1 MSLITFDV
9 KFKNKVD
16 NDSVK
21 LLPDSELQQLKLM
34 ICGKYKIYDLNNLF
48 IYYKGNLITESDITK
63 IKEIFKMKKVRIEI
77 SETPIEKKTESF
89 KYFCKCRAGATSICD
104 KCDEFLCDNCY
115 KKKKHINHTNKI
127 IKLSDYHQYI
137 KSTLKEFASEL
148 DSKIL
153 NDEAYQFFQYWG
165 YDVENEINNI
175 NSAYEYIK
183 NQLEDIKQLQ
193 IDYIMALGE
202 ANKYEQLKQQIE
214 NVINQ
219 YANIDTEAEIEKIF
233 EEKKMIIQSS
243 KEILT
248 WYNELK
254 NHCLNYTKT
263 IKDIQTFNQ
272 ILLKEIKDKFNI
284 TKKRYSQ
291 LPFVNGF
298 MNGSMLSKS
307 VMFNNNANNLVNINN
322 NMNNNIIDTS
332 NKNNFIDT
340 STKKEN
346 PNNAQ
351 NNANKL
357 ATPKS
362 NLNNN
367 FNAESSKQNNKNG
380 SGNFEDD
387 SNEKENKYKENS
399 PFNEQSMAAN
409 ESLNISHMS
418 QGKKRE
424 KILFKLKDD
433 HRIIIFFITKQS
445 FKEKNFYDRGN
456 FRRDFTTEA
465 DVIQLNLYGK
475 LFMLGGKNFNKFYYY
490 DFPSNSIYYINNSLY
505 SHYYGSMV
513 YCPKYNMIYILGG
526 NNQIKCEACYLNN
539 SNLKKLTWKP
549 LPSLNEERQE
559 FATIYFDD
567 YIYVF
572 FGFSS
577 KKGINLSS
585 IERINVNT
593 NTQFEVVYVNE
604 QITLSSLGCAKF
616 VDDAENNKE
625 GNEGILLLGGFDGQN
640 YVDTSLVF
648 NPREMKIRDCDI
660 VIPNMS
666 KHFQFLFHKESAFI
680 EFDNGAQLIF
690 DMKNNVHLLTS
701 DSYELFS
708 EAQ

>member
-16 NDSVK
+16 NESVR

-34 ICGKYKIYDLNNLF
+34 ICGKYKIYDLNSLF
-48 IYYKGNLITESDITK
+48 IYYKGNLITENDMTK

-77 SETPIEKKTESF
+77 SETPIERKKEAF
-89 KYFCKCRAGATSICD
+89 KYFCKCKQGATSICD
-104 KCDEFLCDNCY
+104 KCDEFLCDNCF

-127 IKLSDYHQYI
+127 IKLSDYHTYI
-137 KSTLKEFASEL
+137 KTTLKEFASEL
-148 DSKIL
+148 DSNIL
-153 NDEAYQFFQYWG
+153 NDEAYQFFQYWN
-165 YDVENEINNI
+165 YDVENEVNNI
-175 NSAYEYIK
+175 NNAYEYIK

-193 IDYIMALGE
+193 IDYIMTLGE

-219 YANIDTEAEIEKIF
+219 YANIDTEAEPEKIF
-233 EEKKMIIQSS
+233 EEKKLIIQSS

-254 NHCLNYTKT
+254 NQCLNYTKT

-272 ILLKEIKDKFNI
+272 ILLKEIKDKFNN

-291 LPFVNGF
+291 LPFMNNL
-298 MNGSMLSKS
+298 MNGSMLSNLY
-307 VMFNNNANNLVNINN
+307 NNNSNNLINN
-322 NMNNNIIDTS
+322 NMIDTS
-332 NKNNFIDT
+332 NKNNLIDT

-346 PNNAQ
+346 PKEVP
-351 NNANKL
+351 NKTT
-357 ATPKS
+357 TPKN
-362 NLNNN
+362 NLNHN
-367 FNAESSKQNNKNG
+367 FNNESSRENHKKG
-380 SGNFEDD
+380 VSSFEEG
-387 SNEKENKYKENS
+387 SNEREKEIKEGS
-399 PFNEQSMAAN
+399 PYNDQAIVAN
-409 ESLNISHMS
+409 EPLNESHLS
-418 QGKKRE
+418 QGKKKE
-424 KILFKLKDD
+424 KIIFKLKDD
-433 HRIIIFFITKQS
+433 HRIIIFFIAKQS
-445 FKEKNFYDRGN
+445 FKEKNFYDKGN

-465 DVIQLNLYGK
+465 DVIQLNLFGK

-490 DFPSNSIYYINNSLY
+490 DYSSNSIFYINNSLY

-513 YCPKYNMIYILGG
+513 YCPKYNMIYLIGG
-526 NNQIKCEACYLNN
+526 NNQIKCEACYINN
-539 SNLKKLTWKP
+539 SNLKKLAWKP

-577 KKGINLSS
+577 KKGVNLSS

-604 QITLSSLGCAKF
+604 QITLSSLGCANF
-616 VDDAENNKE
+616 IDDSDNSKE
-625 GNEGILLLGGFDGQN
+625 GKEGILLLGGFDGQN

-648 NPREMKIRDCDI
+648 NPKEMKIRDCDI

-680 EFDNGAQLIF
+680 EFDNGTQLIF

>member
-9 KFKNKVD
+9 KYKNKVD
-16 NDSVK
+16 SESVR
-21 LLPDSELQQLKLM
+21 LLPESELQQLKLM

-48 IYYKGNLITESDITK
+48 IYYKGNLIVDSDVTK

-77 SETPIEKKTESF
+77 SETPLEKKKEAF
-89 KYFCKCRAGATSICD
+89 KYYCKCKSGATSICD
-104 KCDEFLCDNCY
+104 KCDEFLCDNCF

-127 IKLSDYHQYI
+127 IKLSDYHSYI

-148 DSKIL
+148 DNKIL
-153 NDEAYQFFQYWG
+153 NDEAYQFFQYWS
-165 YDVENEINNI
+165 YDVENEVNNI
-175 NSAYEYIK
+175 NNAYEYLK
-183 NQLEDIKQLQ
+183 NLLEDIKQLQ
-193 IDYIMALGE
+193 IDYIIALGE

-219 YANIDTEAEIEKIF
+219 YANINTEAEVEKII
-233 EEKKMIIQSS
+233 EEKKLIFQSS

-254 NHCLNYTKT
+254 NQCLNYTKT

-291 LPFVNGF
+291 MPFISNYL

-307 VMFNNNANNLVNINN
+307 VLFNNNNNLVNINN

-340 STKKEN
+340 SNKKD
-346 PNNAQ
+346 
-351 NNANKL
+351 
-357 ATPKS
+357 
-362 NLNNN
+362 NLNNIQNKLTTPKNNLDNN
-367 FNAESSKQNNKNG
+367 FNTDSSKQNKKNG
-380 SGNFEDD
+380 VLFEDG
-387 SNEKENKYKENS
+387 SNEKEKDKSKDNS
-399 PFNEQSMAAN
+399 PFNETSMVNN
-409 ESLNISHMS
+409 ESLNESHIS
-418 QGKKRE
+418 QGKK
-424 KILFKLKDD
+424 KDKVLFKLKDD
-433 HRIIIFFITKQS
+433 HKIIIFYISKQS
-445 FKEKNFYDRGN
+445 FKEKNFYDKGN
-456 FRRDFTTEA
+456 FRKDFTTEA
-465 DVIQLNLYGK
+465 DVIQLNLMGK

-490 DFPSNSIYYINNSLY
+490 DYPSNSIYYINNSLY

-513 YCPKYNMIYILGG
+513 YCPKYNMIYLLGG
-526 NNQIKCEACYLNN
+526 NNQIKCETCYLNN
-539 SNLKKLTWKP
+539 ANLKKLTWKP

-559 FATIYFDD
+559 FASIYFDD

-604 QITLSSLGCAKF
+604 QITLSSLGCANF
-616 VDDAENNKE
+616 VDDTEINKE

>member
-1 MSLITFDV
+1 MSLITFDI

-16 NDSVK
+16 SDSVR

-77 SETPIEKKTESF
+77 SETPIEKKTDTF
-89 KYFCKCRAGATSICD
+89 KHFCKCKSGATSICD
-104 KCDEFLCDNCY
+104 KCDEFLCDNCF
-115 KKKKHINHTNKI
+115 KKKKHINHTDKI
-127 IKLSDYHQYI
+127 IKLPEYHQYI

-175 NSAYEYIK
+175 NNAYEYIK

-219 YANIDTEAEIEKIF
+219 YANIDTEADFEKIF
-233 EEKKMIIQSS
+233 EEKKLIMQSS

-291 LPFVNGF
+291 IPFINNYLN
-298 MNGSMLSKS
+298 NGSMLSKS
-307 VMFNNNANNLVNINN
+307 VLFNNNLNSNNLVNMNN

-340 STKKEN
+340 STKKDN
-346 PNNAQ
+346 QYQ
-351 NNANKL
+351 NKDSNSNNKL
-357 ATPKS
+357 ATPKN

-367 FNAESSKQNNKNG
+367 FNSESSRQNNRNG
-380 SGNFEDD
+380 IPQYDD
-387 SNEKENKYKENS
+387 GSNEKERD
-399 PFNEQSMAAN
+399 NEQSMAVN
-409 ESLNISHMS
+409 ESLNQSNLS

-424 KILFKLKDD
+424 KIIFKLKDD
-433 HRIIIFFITKQS
+433 HRMIIFFIAKQS
-445 FKEKNFYDRGN
+445 FKEKNFYDKGN

-465 DVIQLNLYGK
+465 DVIQLNLIGK

-490 DFPSNSIYYINNSLY
+490 DFSSNSIYFINNSLY

-513 YCPKYNMIYILGG
+513 YCPKYNMIYLLGG
-526 NNQIKCEACYLNN
+526 NNQIKCETCYINN
-539 SNLKKLTWKP
+539 NNLKKLTWKP

-559 FATIYFDD
+559 FATIYFND

-604 QITLSSLGCAKF
+604 QITLSSLGCANF
-616 VDDAENNKE
+616 VDDSENNKE

-680 EFDNGAQLIF
+680 EFDNGSQLIF
-690 DMKNNVHLLTS
+690 DMKNNVHLLTN

>member
-16 NDSVK
+16 NESVR

-34 ICGKYKIYDLNNLF
+34 ICGKYKIYDLNSLF
-48 IYYKGNLITESDITK
+48 IYYKGNLITENDMTK

-77 SETPIEKKTESF
+77 SETPIEKKKESF
-89 KYFCKCRAGATSICD
+89 KYFCKCKQGATSICD
-104 KCDEFLCDNCY
+104 KCDEFLCDNCF

-127 IKLSDYHQYI
+127 IKLSDYHTYI
-137 KSTLKEFASEL
+137 KTTLKEFASEL
-148 DSKIL
+148 DSTIL
-153 NDEAYQFFQYWG
+153 NDEAYQFFQYWN
-165 YDVENEINNI
+165 YDVENEVNNI
-175 NSAYEYIK
+175 NKAYEYIK

-193 IDYIMALGE
+193 IDYIIALGE

-219 YANIDTEAEIEKIF
+219 YANIDTEAEVEKIID
-233 EEKKMIIQSS
+233 EKKIIMQSS

-254 NHCLNYTKT
+254 NQCLNYTKT

-284 TKKRYSQ
+284 TKKRYIQ
-291 LPFVNGF
+291 LPFMNGQF

-307 VMFNNNANNLVNINN
+307 VLFNNNNVNNLITLNH
-322 NMNNNIIDTS
+322 NMNNNMIDTT

-346 PNNAQ
+346 PKEVE
-351 NNANKL
+351 NKL
-357 ATPKS
+357 TTPKS
-362 NLNNN
+362 NLINNPN
-367 FNAESSKQNNKNG
+367 TESSKHNNKNG
-380 SGNFEDD
+380 IASFEEG
-387 SNEKENKYKENS
+387 SNEKENKEGS
-399 PFNEQSMAAN
+399 PHNEQSMAVN
-409 ESLNISHMS
+409 ESLNTSHLS
-418 QGKKRE
+418 QGKKKE
-424 KILFKLKDD
+424 KVLFKLKDD
-433 HRIIIFFITKQS
+433 HRIIIFYISKQS
-445 FKEKNFYDRGN
+445 FKEKNFYDKGN

-465 DVIQLNLYGK
+465 DVIQLNLMGK

-490 DFPSNSIYYINNSLY
+490 DYSSNSIFYINNALY
-505 SHYYGSMV
+505 SHYYGSMI
-513 YCPKYNMIYILGG
+513 YCPKYNMIYLIGG
-526 NNQIKCEACYLNN
+526 NNQIKCETCYLNN
-539 SNLKKLTWKP
+539 TNMKKLTWKP

-559 FATIYFDD
+559 FGTIYFDD

-577 KKGINLSS
+577 KKGVNLSS

-604 QITLSSLGCAKF
+604 QITLSSLGCAIF
-616 VDDAENNKE
+616 IDDADNDKE
-625 GNEGILLLGGFDGQN
+625 ESNEGILLLGGFDGQN

-648 NPREMKIRDCDI
+648 NPKEMKIRDCDI

>member
-9 KFKNKVD
+9 KYKNKVD
-16 NDSVK
+16 SESVR
-21 LLPDSELQQLKLM
+21 LLPESELQQLKLM

-48 IYYKGNLITESDITK
+48 IYYKGNLIVDNDVTK

-77 SETPIEKKTESF
+77 SETPLEKKKEAF
-89 KYFCKCRAGATSICD
+89 KYYCKCKSGATSICD
-104 KCDEFLCDNCY
+104 KCDEFLCDNCF

-127 IKLSDYHQYI
+127 IKLSDYHSYI

-148 DSKIL
+148 DNKIL
-153 NDEAYQFFQYWG
+153 NDEAYQFFQYWS
-165 YDVENEINNI
+165 YDVENEVNNI
-175 NSAYEYIK
+175 NNAYEYIK

-193 IDYIMALGE
+193 IDYIIALGE

-219 YANIDTEAEIEKIF
+219 YANINTEAEVEKII
-233 EEKKMIIQSS
+233 EEKKLIFQSS

-254 NHCLNYTKT
+254 NQCLNYTKT

-291 LPFVNGF
+291 MPFISNYL

-307 VMFNNNANNLVNINN
+307 VLFNNNNNLVNINN

-340 STKKEN
+340 SNKKD
-346 PNNAQ
+346 
-351 NNANKL
+351 
-357 ATPKS
+357 
-362 NLNNN
+362 NLNNIQNKLTTPKNNLDNN
-367 FNAESSKQNNKNG
+367 FNTDSSKQNKKNG
-380 SGNFEDD
+380 VLFEDG
-387 SNEKENKYKENS
+387 SNEKEKDKSKDNS
-399 PFNEQSMAAN
+399 PFNETSMVNN
-409 ESLNISHMS
+409 ESLNESHIS
-418 QGKKRE
+418 QGKK
-424 KILFKLKDD
+424 KDKVLFKLKDD
-433 HRIIIFFITKQS
+433 HKIIIFYISKQS
-445 FKEKNFYDRGN
+445 FKEKNFYDKGN
-456 FRRDFTTEA
+456 FRKDFTTEA
-465 DVIQLNLYGK
+465 DVIQLNLMGK

-490 DFPSNSIYYINNSLY
+490 DYPSNSIYYINNSLY

-513 YCPKYNMIYILGG
+513 YCPKYNMIYLLGG
-526 NNQIKCEACYLNN
+526 NNQIKCETCYLNN
-539 SNLKKLTWKP
+539 ANLKKLTWKP

-559 FATIYFDD
+559 FASIYFDD

-604 QITLSSLGCAKF
+604 QITLSSLGCANF
-616 VDDAENNKE
+616 VDDTEINKE

>member
-16 NDSVK
+16 NESVR

-34 ICGKYKIYDLNNLF
+34 ICGKYKIYDLNTLF
-48 IYYKGNLITESDITK
+48 IYYKGNLITENDMTK
-63 IKEIFKMKKVRIEI
+63 IKEIFKMKRVRIEI
-77 SETPIEKKTESF
+77 SETPLQQKKEDF
-89 KYFCKCRAGATSICD
+89 KYFCNCKAGATSICD
-104 KCDEFLCDNCY
+104 KCDEFLCDSCY

-127 IKLSDYHQYI
+127 IKLSDYHSYI
-137 KSTLKEFASEL
+137 KTTLKEFASEL
-148 DSKIL
+148 DNKIL

-165 YDVENEINNI
+165 YDVENEVNNI
-175 NSAYEYIK
+175 NNAYEYLK

-214 NVINQ
+214 NVISQ
-219 YANIDTEAEIEKIF
+219 YANIDTEAEFEKIF
-233 EEKKMIIQSS
+233 EEKKLIMQSS

-254 NHCLNYTKT
+254 NQCLNYTKT

-291 LPFVNGF
+291 IPFVNNYL
-298 MNGSMLSKS
+298 MNGSALSKS
-307 VMFNNNANNLVNINN
+307 ILLNTNNLL
-322 NMNNNIIDTS
+322 NMNNNMIDTS

-340 STKKEN
+340 SNKKEN
-346 PNNAQ
+346 SNSKEMN
-351 NNANKL
+351 
-357 ATPKS
+357 TPKA
-362 NLNNN
+362 NLNPN
-367 FNAESSKQNNKNG
+367 FNSDSKQNQKNG
-380 SGNFEDD
+380 VVSFEGGSD
-387 SNEKENKYKENS
+387 EKEKEKS
-399 PFNEQSMAAN
+399 PYNEQSMAAN
-409 ESLNISHMS
+409 ESLNTSHIS
-418 QGKKRE
+418 QGGKKRE
-424 KILFKLKDD
+424 KCLFKLKDD
-433 HRIIIFFITKQS
+433 HRIVLFFIGKQS
-445 FKEKNFYDRGN
+445 FKEKNFYDKGN
-456 FRRDFTTEA
+456 FRKDFTTEA
-465 DVIQLNLYGK
+465 DVIQLNLLGK

-490 DFPSNSIYYINNSLY
+490 DYSGNSIYYINNSLY

-513 YCPKYNMIYILGG
+513 YCPKYNMIYLLGG
-526 NNQIKCEACYLNN
+526 NNQIKCETCYLNN
-539 SNLKKLTWKP
+539 TNLKKLTWKP

-559 FATIYFDD
+559 FASIYYDD

-577 KKGINLSS
+577 KRGVNLSS

-604 QITLSSLGCAKF
+604 QITLSSLGCAVF
-616 VDDAENNKE
+616 IDDTEISKE
-625 GNEGILLLGGFDGQN
+625 GNDGILLLGGFDGQN

-680 EFDNGAQLIF
+680 EFDNGSQLIF

>member
-16 NDSVK
+16 NESVR
-21 LLPDSELQQLKLM
+21 LLPESELQQLKLM
-34 ICGKYKIYDLNNLF
+34 ICGKYKIYDLNNLY
-48 IYYKGNLITESDITK
+48 IYYKGSLVAEDDTTK
-63 IKEIFKMKKVRIEI
+63 IKEIFKMKRVQIEI
-77 SETPIEKKTESF
+77 SETPLKEKKEKF
-89 KYFCKCRAGATSICD
+89 RYYCKCKSGATSICD
-104 KCDEFLCDNCY
+104 KCDEFLCDNCF
-115 KKKKHINHTNKI
+115 KKKKHINHTDKI
-127 IKLSDYHQYI
+127 IPLSDYQSYI
-137 KSTLKEFASEL
+137 KSTLKDFASEL
-148 DSKIL
+148 DKNIL
-153 NDEAYQFFQYWG
+153 NDEAYQFFQYWS
-165 YDVENEINNI
+165 YDVENEINHI
-175 NSAYEYIK
+175 NNAYEYLK
-183 NQLEDIKQLQ
+183 NLLEDIKQLQ
-193 IDYIMALGE
+193 IDFIMALGE

-219 YANIDTEAEIEKIF
+219 YANIDTEAEFEKIF
-233 EEKKMIIQSS
+233 EEKKIIMQSS

-254 NHCLNYTKT
+254 NQCLNYTKT

-291 LPFVNGF
+291 IPFVNNYL

-307 VMFNNNANNLVNINN
+307 VLFNNNNNLINLNN

-340 STKKEN
+340 SNKKEN
-346 PNNAQ
+346 PKDELNIQ
-351 NNANKL
+351 NKL
-357 ATPKS
+357 ETPKS
-362 NLNNN
+362 NINNN
-367 FNAESSKQNNKNG
+367 FNSSSKQNINKPDEPA
-380 SGNFEDD
+380 FED
-387 SNEKENKYKENS
+387 NS
-399 PFNEQSMAAN
+399 PFNDQSMAVN
-409 ESLNISHMS
+409 ESLNTSHLS
-418 QGKKRE
+418 QGKKRRE
-424 KILFKLKDD
+424 LLFKLKDD
-433 HRIIIFFITKQS
+433 HKIIIFYIGKQS
-445 FKEKNFYDRGN
+445 FKEKNFYDKAN

-465 DVIQLNLYGK
+465 DVIQLNLMGK

-490 DFPSNSIYYINNSLY
+490 DYPSNSIHYLNTALY

-513 YCPKYNMIYILGG
+513 YCPKYNMIYLLGG
-526 NNQIKCEACYLNN
+526 NGEVRCETCYLNN
-539 SNLKKLTWKP
+539 ANLKKLTWKP

-559 FATIYFDD
+559 FASIYFDD

-593 NTQFEVVYVNE
+593 NSQFEVVYVNE
-604 QITLSSLGCAKF
+604 QITLSSLGCAIF
-616 VDDAENNKE
+616 VDDVETTKE
-625 GNEGILLLGGFDGQN
+625 GNDGILLLGGFDGQN

-680 EFDNGAQLIF
+680 EFENGSQLIF

>member
-1 MSLITFDV
+1 MSLITFDI

-48 IYYKGNLITESDITK
+48 IYYKGNPITESDVTK

-77 SETPIEKKTESF
+77 SETPLQKKDDGF
-89 KYFCKCRAGATSICD
+89 KYFCKCKSGATSVCD
-104 KCDEFLCDNCY
+104 KCDEFLCDNCF

-137 KSTLKEFASEL
+137 KATLKEIASEL

-165 YDVENEINNI
+165 YDVENEVNNI
-175 NSAYEYIK
+175 NNAYEYIK

-219 YANIDTEAEIEKIF
+219 YANEAEFEKIF
-233 EEKKMIIQSS
+233 EEKKIIMQSS

-254 NHCLNYTKT
+254 NQCLNYTKT

-291 LPFVNGF
+291 IPFVNNYL
-298 MNGSMLSKS
+298 MNGSMFSKS
-307 VMFNNNANNLVNINN
+307 VLFNNNNNLMNLNN

-346 PNNAQ
+346 PKDELNIQ
-351 NNANKL
+351 NKL
-357 ATPKS
+357 STPK
-362 NLNNN
+362 NNINNN
-367 FNAESSKQNNKNG
+367 FNSGSSKQNINKNEEPA
-380 SGNFEDD
+380 FED
-387 SNEKENKYKENS
+387 NS
-399 PFNEQSMAAN
+399 PFNDQSMAVN
-409 ESLNISHMS
+409 ESLNTSHLS
-418 QGKKRE
+418 QGKKKRE
-424 KILFKLKDD
+424 LLFKLKDD
-433 HRIIIFFITKQS
+433 HKMIIFYIGKQS
-445 FKEKNFYDRGN
+445 FKEKNFYDKAN

-465 DVIQLNLYGK
+465 DVIQLNLMGK

-490 DFPSNSIYYINNSLY
+490 DYPSNSIYYLNTALY

-513 YCPKYNMIYILGG
+513 YCPKYNMIYLLGG
-526 NNQIKCEACYLNN
+526 NNQVRCETCYLNN
-539 SNLKKLTWKP
+539 ANLKKLTWKP

-559 FATIYFDD
+559 FASIYFDD

-604 QITLSSLGCAKF
+604 QITLSSLGCANF
-616 VDDAENNKE
+616 VDDVETTKE

-680 EFDNGAQLIF
+680 EFENGAQLIF

>member
-16 NDSVK
+16 NESVR

-48 IYYKGNLITESDITK
+48 IYYKGNLITESDMTK

-77 SETPIEKKTESF
+77 SETPLETKKSDF
-89 KYFCKCRAGATSICD
+89 KYFCKCKAGATSICD
-104 KCDEFLCDNCY
+104 KCDEFLCDSCF

-127 IKLSDYHQYI
+127 IKLSDYHSYI

-148 DSKIL
+148 DNKII

-175 NSAYEYIK
+175 NNAYEYLK

-219 YANIDTEAEIEKIF
+219 YANIDTEAEFEKIF
-233 EEKKMIIQSS
+233 EEKKIIMQSS

-254 NHCLNYTKT
+254 NQCLNYTKT

-291 LPFVNGF
+291 IPFINNYL
-298 MNGSMLSKS
+298 MNGSALSKS
-307 VMFNNNANNLVNINN
+307 ILFNTNNLL

-346 PNNAQ
+346 LNLKENQ
-351 NNANKL
+351 D
-357 ATPKS
+357 TPKN
-362 NLNNN
+362 NLINN
-367 FNAESSKQNNKNG
+367 FNSDSKNQKNG
-380 SGNFEDD
+380 VVSFEGGSD
-387 SNEKENKYKENS
+387 EKDKERVPN
-399 PFNEQSMAAN
+399 NEQSMAVN
-409 ESLNISHMS
+409 ESLNTSHLS
-418 QGKKRE
+418 QGGKKRE
-424 KILFKLKDD
+424 KCLFKLKDD
-433 HRIIIFFITKQS
+433 HRIIIFFISKQS
-445 FKEKNFYDRGN
+445 FKEKNFYDKGN
-456 FRRDFTTEA
+456 FRKDFTTEA
-465 DVIQLNLYGK
+465 DVVQLNLLNK

-490 DFPSNSIYYINNSLY
+490 DYSGNSIYYINNSLY

-513 YCPKYNMIYILGG
+513 YCPKFNMIYLLGG
-526 NNQIKCEACYLNN
+526 NSQTKCESCYINS

-559 FATIYFDD
+559 FASIYFDD

-577 KKGINLSS
+577 KRGVNLSS

-593 NTQFEVVYVNE
+593 NSLFEVVYVNE
-604 QITLSSLGCAKF
+604 QITLSSLGCAIF
-616 VDDAENNKE
+616 IDDTEISKE
-625 GNEGILLLGGFDGQN
+625 GNDGILLLGGFDGQN

-648 NPREMKIRDCDI
+648 NPKEMKIRDCDI

-666 KHFQFLFHKESAFI
+666 KHSQFLFHKESAFI
-680 EFDNGAQLIF
+680 EFDNGSQLIF

>member
-16 NDSVK
+16 NESVR
-21 LLPDSELQQLKLM
+21 LLLDSELQQLKLM
-34 ICGKYKIYDLNNLF
+34 ICGKYKIYDLNSLF
-48 IYYKGNLITESDITK
+48 IYYKGNLITENDMTK

-77 SETPIEKKTESF
+77 SETPIERKKEAF
-89 KYFCKCRAGATSICD
+89 KYFCKCKQGATSICD
-104 KCDEFLCDNCY
+104 KCDEFLCDNCF

-127 IKLSDYHQYI
+127 IKLSDYHTYI
-137 KSTLKEFASEL
+137 KTTLKEFASEL
-148 DSKIL
+148 DSNIL
-153 NDEAYQFFQYWG
+153 NDEAYQFFQYWN
-165 YDVENEINNI
+165 YDVENEVNNI
-175 NSAYEYIK
+175 NNAYEYIK

-193 IDYIMALGE
+193 IDYIMTLGE

-219 YANIDTEAEIEKIF
+219 YANIDTEAEPEKIF
-233 EEKKMIIQSS
+233 EEKKLIIQSS

-254 NHCLNYTKT
+254 NQCLNYTKT

-272 ILLKEIKDKFNI
+272 ILLKEIKDKFNN

-291 LPFVNGF
+291 LPFMNNL
-298 MNGSMLSKS
+298 MNGSMLSNLY
-307 VMFNNNANNLVNINN
+307 NNNSNNLINN
-322 NMNNNIIDTS
+322 NMIDTS
-332 NKNNFIDT
+332 NKNNLIDT

-346 PNNAQ
+346 TKEVQ
-351 NNANKL
+351 NKIT
-357 ATPKS
+357 TPKN

-367 FNAESSKQNNKNG
+367 FNNESSKENHKKG
-380 SGNFEDD
+380 VSSFEEG
-387 SNEKENKYKENS
+387 SNEREKEIKEGS
-399 PFNEQSMAAN
+399 PYNDQAIAAN
-409 ESLNISHMS
+409 EPLNESHLS
-418 QGKKRE
+418 QGKKKE
-424 KILFKLKDD
+424 KIIFKLKDD
-433 HRIIIFFITKQS
+433 HRIIIFFIAKQS
-445 FKEKNFYDRGN
+445 FKEKNFYDKGN

-465 DVIQLNLYGK
+465 DVIQLNLFGK

-490 DFPSNSIYYINNSLY
+490 DYSSNSIFYINNSLY

-513 YCPKYNMIYILGG
+513 YCPKYNMIYLIGG
-526 NNQIKCEACYLNN
+526 NNQIKCEACYINN

-577 KKGINLSS
+577 KKGVNLSS

-604 QITLSSLGCAKF
+604 QITLSSLGCANF
-616 VDDAENNKE
+616 IDDTDNSKE
-625 GNEGILLLGGFDGQN
+625 GKEGILLLGGFDGQN
-640 YVDTSLVF
+640 YVDTSLLF

-680 EFDNGAQLIF
+680 EFDNGTQLIF

>member
-9 KFKNKVD
+9 KYKNKVD
-16 NDSVK
+16 SESVR
-21 LLPDSELQQLKLM
+21 LLPESELQQLKLM

-48 IYYKGNLITESDITK
+48 IYYKGNLIVDNDVTK

-77 SETPIEKKTESF
+77 SETPLEKKKEAF
-89 KYFCKCRAGATSICD
+89 KYYCKCKSGATSICD
-104 KCDEFLCDNCY
+104 KCDEFLCDNCF

-127 IKLSDYHQYI
+127 IKLSDYHSYI

-148 DSKIL
+148 DNKIL
-153 NDEAYQFFQYWG
+153 NDEAYQFFQYWS
-165 YDVENEINNI
+165 YDVENEVNNI
-175 NSAYEYIK
+175 NNAYEYIK

-193 IDYIMALGE
+193 IDYIIALGE

-219 YANIDTEAEIEKIF
+219 YANINTEAEVEKII
-233 EEKKMIIQSS
+233 EEKKLIFQSS

-254 NHCLNYTKT
+254 NQCLNYTKT

-291 LPFVNGF
+291 MPFISNYL

-307 VMFNNNANNLVNINN
+307 VLFNNNNNLVNINN

-340 STKKEN
+340 SNKKD
-346 PNNAQ
+346 
-351 NNANKL
+351 
-357 ATPKS
+357 
-362 NLNNN
+362 NLNNIQNKLTTPKNNLDNN
-367 FNAESSKQNNKNG
+367 FNTDSSKQNKKNG
-380 SGNFEDD
+380 VLFEDG
-387 SNEKENKYKENS
+387 SNEKEKDKSEDNS
-399 PFNEQSMAAN
+399 PFNETSMVNN
-409 ESLNISHMS
+409 ESLNESHIS
-418 QGKKRE
+418 QGKK
-424 KILFKLKDD
+424 KDKVLFKLKDD
-433 HRIIIFFITKQS
+433 HKIIIFYISKQS
-445 FKEKNFYDRGN
+445 FKEKNFYDKGN
-456 FRRDFTTEA
+456 FRKDFTTEA
-465 DVIQLNLYGK
+465 DVIQLNLMGK

-490 DFPSNSIYYINNSLY
+490 DYPSNSIYYINNSLY

-513 YCPKYNMIYILGG
+513 YCPKYNMIYLLGG
-526 NNQIKCEACYLNN
+526 NNQIKCETCYLNN
-539 SNLKKLTWKP
+539 ANLKKLTWKP

-559 FATIYFDD
+559 FASIYFDD

-604 QITLSSLGCAKF
+604 QITLSSLGCANF
-616 VDDAENNKE
+616 VDDTEINKE